1 VLRLV
6 KVEEVRWYY
15 RFWCGLVGSHER
27 LVWPEALWNGGVVGG
42 WGLFGGGS
50 WLWFFVLACSKGRGA
65 ETLRVDRCGCFSVPL
80 GRIGVGGFRRLCY
93 WCWHR
98 MLVFVRGFK
107 YSMGVG
113 FV

>member
-1 VLRLV
+1 MVRWTAVGGCLGVVPGFGFLSWRAR
-6 KVEEVRWYY
+6 KGEVRRHSVLTEVVVFPY
-15 RFWCGLVGSHER
+15 LLDV
-27 LVWPEALWNGGVVGG
+27 LVWEGLRGSGIGVDNGC
-42 WGLFGGGS
+42 W
-50 WLWFFVLACSKGRGA
+50 
-65 ETLRVDRCGCFSVPL
+65 

-113 FV
+113 VV